1 MLKSQFQ
8 INLINML
15 LRRKILKLLG
25 LSILFVSLPY
35 QLLRSATK
43 KIINPD
49 LTKAQKD
56 IMFNEATERPNS
68 SYLNYEKRN

>member
-1 MLKSQFQ
+1 M
-8 INLINML
+8 INML

-49 LTKAQKD
+49 LTKSQKD
-56 IMFNEATERPNS
+56 IMFN
-68 SYLNYEKRN
+68 